1 MKLILFVTCLA
12 PLVVLP
18 AVTLNAGGRVNPA
31 VDLVLAQVIA
41 TVGQKPLG
49 RFFILVARLDLFLVG
64 VAIGTKGF
72 LVTGVAG
79 EFILLCI
86 VTVLLIKSGIIVLER
101 CPIIGVT
108 LGTVGRP
115 LHLYRVHLGHAAG
128 IGTGIED
135 TSHKRN
141 YHYQEDFIFQ
151 GFAPPSE
158 PNFFSNA

>member
-1 MKLILFVTCLA
+1 M
-12 PLVVLP
+12 
-18 AVTLNAGGRVNPA
+18 TLNAGGRVNPA
-31 VDLVLAQVIA
+31 VYPVLAQVVT
-41 TVGQKPLG
+41 TVRQEPLG
-49 RFFILVARLDLFLVG
+49 RFFILVARFDLFLVG
-64 VAIGTKGF
+64 VAIGAKGF
-72 LVTGVAG
+72 LMTGIAG
-79 EFILLCI
+79 EFVLLCI
-86 VTVLLIKSGIIVLER
+86 VTMLLIKSGSIVFER
-101 CPIIGVT
+101 CPIVGVA

-115 LHLYRVHLGHAAG
+115 LHLYRVHPGHAAG